1 VSIGEERVR
10 RINGDEP
17 RARKRLLPMR
27 AKRLGAYLQFEPQ
40 DIGRAERSERIQKA
54 GVRARLA
61 DRSPEEVGSAR
72 PFAQRPIE
80 RPQNAVRFV
89 GRLERRIDEDNSAT
103 LPRRQIGIEGDIA
116 VRADDAEPSVAPERG
131 DERLALVGIGFA
143 ERDPVLGPHEGLG
156 DRRRPRIGDRPA
168 FGIVRT
174 DGLKIGAQELP
185 DRRRRPRRQDARDPL
200 APFRRAPRLVAR

>member
-1 VSIGEERVR
+1 MSIGEERVR

-54 GVRARLA
+54 GVRTRLA

-116 VRADDAEPSVAPERG
+116 VRADDAEPSVRTTPKAGRSPIRG
-131 DERLALVGIGFA
+131 
-143 ERDPVLGPHEGLG
+143 
-156 DRRRPRIGDRPA
+156 RRRSPRPSCGRR
-168 FGIVRT
+168 IVSRSAKRART
-174 DGLKIGAQELP
+174 NA
-185 DRRRRPRRQDARDPL
+185 RR
-200 APFRRAPRLVAR
+200 